1 MAILDK
7 QKLDF
12 FPFDTDFFEDEK
24 IVALSSEFGIKGEI
38 TAVKLLCEVYR
49 NGYYLPWSESVRI
62 KLLSKLQGIS
72 SCLLDNIVSRL
83 IKWGFFDKA
92 MFESA
97 MVLTSRGIQTRYF
110 SSYKRHSGELPYLLV
125 NVAKTGVNAAKTRH
139 QEEPSSFDSTVEEQ
153 GINATEPPPKSVKT
167 TKMGFFATETGVF
180 AAKTPINDAGS
191 TQRKEKKRKDSSLHS
206 ESMSDSRPTNKSELI
221 EDYDAFVSYFNESV
235 AGTAIQRIR
244 VISAPRKRLL
254 DARCKEYGKESVAN
268 VIKKAAASSF
278 LNGSASEKFV
288 ATFDWLIRP
297 SNFLKTLEGNY
308 DNRECI
314 NANQTQCYG
323 TISNNGYRS
332 REDVLTGAAN
342 IIRELREEARL
353 PETELPVV

>member
-49 NGYYLPWSESVRI
+49 NGYYLLWSEPVRI
-62 KLLSKLQGIS
+62 KLLSKLKGIS
-72 SCLLDNIVSRL
+72 SCLLDDIVRRL

-110 SSYKRHSGELPYLLV
+110 SSYKRHSGKLPYLLV
-125 NVAKTGVNAAKTRH
+125 NVAKTGVNAAKMK
-139 QEEPSSFDSTVEEQ
+139 QKEEPSLFDSTMEEQ
-153 GINATEPPPKSVKT
+153 GINTTETPIIDVKT
-167 TKMGFFATETGVF
+167 TKTGVS
-180 AAKTPINDAGS
+180 AAKTQVNDAGS
-191 TQRKEKKRKDSSLHS
+191 TQNKEKNRKDSSLHS
-206 ESMSDSRPTNKSELI
+206 ESMSDSSPTNKSDVI
-221 EDYDAFVSYFNESV
+221 EDYDAFVAYFNEAV
-235 AGTAIQRIR
+235 EGTAIQRIR

-254 DARCKEYGKESVAN
+254 DARCKEYGKEAIAD
-268 VIKKAAASSF
+268 VIKKAVSSAF

-314 NANQTQCYG
+314 NANQTQGYG
-323 TISNNGYRS
+323 AISNNGDRS
-332 REDVLTGAAN
+332 REEVLTGAAN
-342 IIRELREEARL
+342 IIRELREEAHL

>member
-1 MAILDK
+1 MEDSYVKLYRSQLSWRWFRDPAVAHLFVYILLRANFVDADWHDITIK
-7 QKLDF
+7 RGQLVTSRFSLAEGTGLTERVVRRCLKALQK
-12 FPFDTDFFEDEK
+12 T
-24 IVALSSEFGIKGEI
+24 GEI
-38 TAVKLLCEVYR
+38 IVESDKKYSLITVVKY
-49 NGYYLPWSESVRI
+49 SEYQGDI
-62 KLLSKLQGIS
+62 SK
-72 SCLLDNIVSRL
+72 
-83 IKWGFFDKA
+83 
-92 MFESA
+92 
-97 MVLTSRGIQTRYF
+97 MVQMR
-110 SSYKRHSGELPYLLV
+110 
-125 NVAKTGVNAAKTRH
+125 
-139 QEEPSSFDSTVEEQ
+139 D
-153 GINATEPPPKSVKT
+153 
-167 TKMGFFATETGVF
+167 
-180 AAKTPINDAGS
+180 
-191 TQRKEKKRKDSSLHS
+191 KKRPSDDHDEATSKEYEEREKNNSSRCS
-206 ESMSDSRPTNKSELI
+206 ESMSDVCPTNRSDVI
-221 EDYDAFVSYFNESV
+221 EDYDAFVAYFNEAV
-235 AGTAIQRIR
+235 EGTAIQRIR

-323 TISNNGYRS
+323 AISNNGYRS